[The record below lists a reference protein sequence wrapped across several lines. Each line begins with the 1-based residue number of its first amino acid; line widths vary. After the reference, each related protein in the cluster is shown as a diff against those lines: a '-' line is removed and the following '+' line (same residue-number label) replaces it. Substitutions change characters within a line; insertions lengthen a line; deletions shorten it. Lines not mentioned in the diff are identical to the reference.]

1 MMNEVV
7 LLRIP
12 RQLAI
17 RDLMGVARDER
28 RNPSAEPPA
37 STIPQAG
44 RSEANVY
51 LLSSFLGSSASRVA
65 TNSNLG

>member
-44 RSEANVY
+44 RSDENIY
-51 LLSSFLGSSASRVA
+51 LLSSFLGSFAPQS
-65 TNSNLG
+65 GCK